1 MVEADWLSIRA
12 PLWVLPTITRS
23 MITGVVTNDRQAVIH
38 LTVRGPAGQEQEI
51 EAIIDT
57 GFDGWLS
64 LPSSLVAG
72 LGLVWR
78 RRGRALLA
86 DGSESV
92 FDIYEA
98 TVDWDGEARRV
109 PVDEAET
116 VPLVSMSLLEG
127 YELTVQAQAGGNV
140 TVRAL
145 SQAKSG

>member
-1 MVEADWLSIRA
+1 
-12 PLWVLPTITRS
+12 

-78 RRGRALLA
+78 RRGRALL
-86 DGSESV
+86 GGRQ
-92 FDIYEA
+92 
-98 TVDWDGEARRV
+98 GER
-109 PVDEAET
+109 
-116 VPLVSMSLLEG
+116 L
-127 YELTVQAQAGGNV
+127 
-140 TVRAL
+140 
-145 SQAKSG
+145 

>member
-1 MVEADWLSIRA
+1 
-12 PLWVLPTITRS
+12 
-23 MITGVVTNDRQAVIH
+23 MISGVVTERCEAVIRVK
-38 LTVRGPAGQEQEI
+38 VRGPAGQDREI
-51 EAIIDT
+51 EAVIDT

-64 LPSSLVAG
+64 LPPSIVSE
-72 LGLVWR
+72 LGLVWH

-98 TVDWDGEARRV
+98 TVEWDGQLRRI

-116 VPLVSMSLLEG
+116 FPLVGMSLLEG
-127 YELTVQAQAGGNV
+127 YELVVQVQRGGNV

-145 SQAKSG
+145 SQAKTG

>member
-1 MVEADWLSIRA
+1 
-12 PLWVLPTITRS
+12 
-23 MITGVVTNDRQAVIH
+23 MISGVVTDDRRAVIQ
-38 LTVRGPAGQEQEI
+38 LTGRGPAGPQQEI

-64 LPSSLVAG
+64 LPFSLGAR

-98 TVDWDGEARRV
+98 TVDWDGEARRI

-116 VPLVSMSLLEG
+116 VPLVGMSLLEG
-127 YELTVQAQAGGNV
+127 YEFTVQVQHGGNV
-140 TVRAL
+140 TIRKL
-145 SQAKSG
+145 SQPRSR

>member
-1 MVEADWLSIRA
+1 VGTFREI
-12 PLWVLPTITRS
+12 
-23 MITGVVTNDRQAVIH
+23 GQ
-38 LTVRGPAGQEQEI
+38 RGPVGQDREI
-51 EAIIDT
+51 EAVIDT

-64 LPSSLVAG
+64 LPSSTVSE
-72 LGLVWR
+72 LGLVWY

-98 TVDWDGEARRV
+98 TVEWDGQLRRI

-116 VPLVSMSLLEG
+116 FPLIGMSLLEG
-127 YELTVQAQAGGNV
+127 YELVVQVQRGGNV

-145 SQAKSG
+145 SQAKTG

>member
-1 MVEADWLSIRA
+1 MVEADWLPLRA
-12 PLWVLPTITRS
+12 PLRVLPTITRS
-23 MITGVVTNDRQAVIH
+23 MITGVVTDDRQAVIR
-38 LTVRGPAGQEQEI
+38 LKVRGPAGQEEEI
-51 EAIIDT
+51 QAIIDT

-64 LPSSLVAG
+64 LPSLFVAR

-98 TVDWDGEARRV
+98 TVVWDGKARRV

-116 VPLVSMSLLEG
+116 APL
-127 YELTVQAQAGGNV
+127 AGC
-140 TVRAL
+140 
-145 SQAKSG
+145 